1 MKNIKYRKFLLF
13 VCLVL
18 LTLILSFSSN
28 LSMVNNFFKLKSS
41 VSQATTFHN
50 WSDLSLIDNEYSH
63 STIFYN
69 EKTNIYAYKKYEGTN
84 VDIRDDVFY
93 NGNASK
99 GTANT
104 PIFTMDNT
112 AEEIKYII
120 TNCVLDDNNE
130 LIDVVVSVKPKS
142 LWKNDSKIKI
152 SLSPYIF
159 NKDNKGNISSQDLI
173 DTKNYKTQ
181 KSRTHENIFYT
192 HAEISRIAIRN
203 RYSDTTVGDPIP

>member
-69 EKTNIYAYKKYEGTN
+69 EKTNIYAYKKY
-84 VDIRDDVFY
+84 
-93 NGNASK
+93 
-99 GTANT
+99 
-104 PIFTMDNT
+104 
-112 AEEIKYII
+112 
-120 TNCVLDDNNE
+120 
-130 LIDVVVSVKPKS
+130 
-142 LWKNDSKIKI
+142 
-152 SLSPYIF
+152 
-159 NKDNKGNISSQDLI
+159 
-173 DTKNYKTQ
+173 
-181 KSRTHENIFYT
+181 
-192 HAEISRIAIRN
+192 
-203 RYSDTTVGDPIP
+203 

>member
-93 NGNASK
+93 NGHASK

-130 LIDVVVSVKPKS
+130 LIDVVVTVKPKS

-159 NKDNKGNISSQDLI
+159 NKDNS
-173 DTKNYKTQ
+173 
-181 KSRTHENIFYT
+181 FYDFLGLGLG
-192 HAEISRIAIRN
+192 IR
-203 RYSDTTVGDPIP
+203 RLAPCFFWL